1 MKTRII
7 SGTVYVAI
15 LLAFYLLKVF
25 VHDLFFDIFIWFC
38 AIVGTRE
45 ILRANKQYTTRPQ
58 RVIVTV
64 FSVLA
69 IPSNA
74 IAESMLFSER
84 QYGLHIV
91 SILFFLLAVALLV
104 LLVVRNDETSLQSVG
119 FSFLSAVYPT
129 LLLCLLVNANHVPLL
144 AAAKEYAF
152 NSDLLILFI
161 FVVSPAADCVAFFAG
176 SLFGKKY
183 PRKLA
188 PKLSPKKTV
197 VGAVGGLMG
206 GMLGGGIIYLCYNAI
221 VGSFN
226 MVWLWL
232 PIYFAIGFLASAAT
246 MFGDLVESSIKR
258 QLQIKDM
265 GNIMPG
271 HGGVLDRIDGTLFA
285 TMAVYFC
292 FVVVRMFILPY
303 V

>member
-1 MKTRII
+1 M
-7 SGTVYVAI
+7 
-15 LLAFYLLKVF
+15 
-25 VHDLFFDIFIWFC
+25 
-38 AIVGTRE
+38 
-45 ILRANKQYTTRPQ
+45 
-58 RVIVTV
+58 
-64 FSVLA
+64 
-69 IPSNA
+69 
-74 IAESMLFSER
+74 
-84 QYGLHIV
+84 
-91 SILFFLLAVALLV
+91 LV

-119 FSFLSAVYPT
+119 ISFLSAVYPT

-144 AAAKEYAF
+144 EAAEKYAF

-161 FVVSPAADCVAFFAG
+161 FVVSPAADCVAYFVG

-197 VGAVGGLMG
+197 VGAVGGLLG
-206 GMLGGGIIYLCYNAI
+206 GMLGGGIIYVCYNAI
-221 VGSFN
+221 IGSYD
-226 MVWLWL
+226 MMWLWL
-232 PIYFAIGFLASAAT
+232 PVYFAIGFLASAAT

-258 QLQIKDM
+258 QLQVKDM

-292 FVVVRMFILPY
+292 FVIVRMFILPY